1 MTTTTLNCATG
12 TLAPYAPSGQAP
24 WNKQR
29 AIHLLRRMGFGGTPA
44 QIEAALEQDPGTLV
58 DTIIDNAIALP
69 PSDPPVWGDWAYS
82 DYTDFGV
89 QQSEQIIEQIQ
100 AWVQNMMNDGF
111 REKMTLFWHNHF
123 VTKFEVYNCPS
134 WMNDYY
140 RMLQKNALG
149 NFKTFTVE
157 VGKSPAMLV
166 FLNGV
171 QNTVI
176 EPNENYAR
184 ELYEL
189 FTLGQDN
196 GYTQEDIVQTAR
208 ALTGWNGFTELCAPI
223 GFLPFTHDNGIKT
236 IFGQT
241 GNWGYQDVHDILFLE
256 RAEQIANYICG
267 KLYQAFV
274 HPDIEAEI
282 VSGLAQTFLDNNF
295 EIAPVLR
302 QLFKS
307 EHFFDAYNI
316 GTIVKSPIDA
326 ILNYIRE
333 GNFTYNVE
341 SLTLAGYF
349 ADDLAQTLFNPPDVA
364 GWPGNRAWIDSNTL
378 TGRWQAIDYYTYVA
392 YQFSPDELVQLAKT
406 LSGNSSDAEEVT
418 YAIVDHFIPNG
429 LNQAE
434 AYDRAITVFKWE
446 IPQNYFDDGSWNL
459 DWAEVPIQMAFLLQ
473 YVAHLPEF
481 QLG

>member
-44 QIEAALEQDPGTLV
+44 QIESALGQDPGTLV

-69 PSDPPVWGDWAYS
+69 PSDAPIWGDWAYS

-89 QQSEQIIEQIQ
+89 QQTEQIIEQIL
-100 AWVQNMMNDGF
+100 AWIKNMMNDGF
-111 REKMTLFWHNHF
+111 REKMALFWHNHF

-140 RMLQKNALG
+140 RLLQENALG
-149 NFKTFTVE
+149 NFKSFTVE
-157 VGKSPAMLV
+157 MGKSPAMLV

-223 GFLPFTHDNGIKT
+223 GFLPFTHDNGVKT

-241 GNWGYQDVHDILFLE
+241 GNWGYQDVHDILFQE
-256 RAEQIANYICG
+256 RAEQIATHICG
-267 KLYQAFV
+267 KLYQAFI
-274 HPDIEAEI
+274 HPDIEEAI
-282 VSGLAQTFLDNNF
+282 VNGLAQTFLDNNF
-295 EIAPVLR
+295 EIVPVLR

-333 GNFTYNVE
+333 GNFTYNDE

-349 ADDLAQTLFNPPDVA
+349 AGDLAQTLLNPPDVA

-392 YQFSPDELVQLAKT
+392 YQFAPNELVQLAKD
-406 LSGNSSDAEEVT
+406 LSDNSNDPEEVAS
-418 YAIVDHFIPNG
+418 AIVDHFIPNG

-434 AYDRAITVFKWE
+434 AYERATTVFKWE

-473 YVAHLPEF
+473 HIAHLPEF